1 MSALWRKCVVQFC
14 NAQVYV
20 VDSHVAALCPMH
32 EVMARK
38 EAASKTRRALARGP
52 RGKLKGIR

>member
-1 MSALWRKCVVQFC
+1 MAAAWKKCVVQFC

-20 VDSHVAALCPMH
+20 VDAHVAALCPLH
-32 EVMARK
+32 ERAARK
-38 EAASKTRRALARGP
+38 EAASKTRRVLARGP